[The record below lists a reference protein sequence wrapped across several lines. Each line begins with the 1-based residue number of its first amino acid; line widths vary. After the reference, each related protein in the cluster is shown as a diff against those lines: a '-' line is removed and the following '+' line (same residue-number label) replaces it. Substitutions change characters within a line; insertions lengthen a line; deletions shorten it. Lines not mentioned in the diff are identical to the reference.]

1 MPPFADTYVP
11 PLGGAPTS
19 GPQGLGRIPINYLR
33 LNSPTPRERSLTSP
47 RLRQLLNGEGHDR
60 YAAAVYSGT
69 ASRMDREQWRFHEE
83 EGRRHE
89 EMVEETM
96 ISMDRGES
104 DSGPRIYRHAD
115 QLMTG
120 VGQYLNPP
128 RNVRWAEPIHTT
140 PQLAIHYERERSAI
154 RRNTRANAVKVSDA
168 ELAKLAEYHRVP
180 HGVDLHA
187 GIEVDTAL
195 NIHKNLYMRVHGQSC
210 WITSIS
216 MHNSVIRI
224 EVDLM
229 HGGHILKVRPS
240 DLVSVSSIPIPDGAI
255 TYSSANMLVE
265 RDYTRINGRP
275 YMLTEVGACMR
286 HMHVAGIDLANGEE
300 VEADLPKDKKVSI
313 AARPVGKFVPENLL
327 GPAAATVP
335 AASLVEGY
343 YMVIEGRE
351 CRIVCVRYPK
361 RPCKESC
368 WRKVRVVGMD
378 TLLSTENET
387 VLRGVD
393 LDMASMVTVGRT
405 GIDPGPCDSTG
416 EGNILDHMSC
426 ADSMYNNMSSFS

>member
-1 MPPFADTYVP
+1 MPPFADPYVP
-11 PLGGAPTS
+11 PLGEAPTS
-19 GPQGLGRIPINYLR
+19 GPSGLGRIPINYLT

-47 RLRQLLNGEGHDR
+47 RLGQLLNGEDFDR

-69 ASRMDREQWRFHEE
+69 ASDMDREQFRILEE
-83 EGRRHE
+83 EHRRQA

-96 ISMDRGES
+96 ASMDRGKS
-104 DSGPRIYRHAD
+104 DLGSRIYRHPD

-120 VGQYLNPP
+120 VGQYLNGP
-128 RNVRWAEPIHTT
+128 RNVRWAEPIHTA

-168 ELAKLAEYHRVP
+168 ELAKLAEDNRIP
-180 HGVDLHA
+180 QGVDVHA
-187 GIEVDTAL
+187 GIDVDTAFHL
-195 NIHKNLYMRVHGQSC
+195 QKNLYMRVHGRSC
-210 WITSIS
+210 RITSVS

-229 HGGHILKVRPS
+229 DGGYILKARPW
-240 DLVSVSSIPIPDGAI
+240 DLVSASSIPIPDGAI
-255 TYSSANMLVE
+255 IKSSANLLVE

-275 YMLTEVGACMR
+275 YMLTKVSACMR

-300 VEADLPKDKKVSI
+300 VEAELPKDAKVSV
-313 AARPVGKFVPENLL
+313 AARPVGSFVPENLL
-327 GPAAATVP
+327 GPAAATVL

-351 CRIVCVRYPK
+351 CRIVCVRYPT

-378 TLLSTENET
+378 TLASTEHET

-393 LDMASMVTVGRT
+393 LDMTSMVTVGRT
-405 GIDPGPCDSTG
+405 GIDAGPRDSTT
-416 EGNILDHMSC
+416 
-426 ADSMYNNMSSFS
+426 